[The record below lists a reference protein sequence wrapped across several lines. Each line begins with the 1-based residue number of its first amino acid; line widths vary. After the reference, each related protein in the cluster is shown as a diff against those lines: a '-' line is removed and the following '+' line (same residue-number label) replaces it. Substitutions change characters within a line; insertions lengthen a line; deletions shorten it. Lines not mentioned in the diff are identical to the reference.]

1 MIIFRF
7 LFKFLKISFKV
18 LFCLILCFII
28 FLCIFI
34 PYNNYKIDND
44 PFNKT
49 QAFCQKWEEEQ
60 VKSGKDIVFVIQQ
73 GKAKITLPNKDYKTG
88 YYDLQDGVCMTSSI
102 ELDFNLEKLGIEK
115 NRKMPDER
123 YANYES
129 ILVTLYDL
137 RQSQAETLDDF
148 KKESE
153 RLSDDEL
160 YQIKFKMENYPL
172 WLYPNSRERIDKS
185 VYQFSYVYGIDGY
198 NNPASN
204 RPFLIGCSFDH
215 PNPNVWS
222 MTDEQL
228 IYQELTKAKGLV
240 IGRPYPCRGVL
251 YVTTPTTGLKATVW
265 LEKAAI
271 LYADEIF
278 PKLETHLKQIL
289 SEQ

>member
-7 LFKFLKISFKV
+7 LFYFLKFSFKIF
-18 LFCLILCFII
+18 LFLILCFII

-34 PYNNYKIDND
+34 PYNKYKIDND

-60 VKSGKDIVFVIQQ
+60 IESGKDIVFVIQQ
-73 GKAKITLPNKDYKTG
+73 GKEKITLPNKDYETG
-88 YYDLQDGVCMTSSI
+88 YYALQDGVCMTRSI
-102 ELDFNLEKLGIEK
+102 KLYFNLEKLSIEK

-137 RQSQAETLDDF
+137 RQSQAEMLDDF

-153 RLSDDEL
+153 RLSDDEW
-160 YQIKFKMENYPL
+160 YQVKFKMENYPL
-172 WLYPNSRERIDKS
+172 WLYPKIGERFDQSI
-185 VYQFSYVYGIDGY
+185 YQSSYVYGVDGY
-198 NNPASN
+198 NDPISN
-204 RPFLIGCSFDH
+204 RPFLIGCFFEH

-265 LEKAAI
+265 LEQGSV

-289 SEQ
+289 SER

>member
-1 MIIFRF
+1 MNIIVDSI
-7 LFKFLKISFKV
+7 LKALKYFFILIFV
-18 LFCLILCFII
+18 LFFILLLYIA
-28 FLCIFI
+28 
-34 PYNNYKIDND
+34 YNNHRINND
-44 PFNKT
+44 PFNKI
-49 QAFCQKWEEEQ
+49 QKFCQKQEEEQ
-60 VKSGKDIVFVIQQ
+60 VKSGKDIVFVIRQ
-73 GKAKITLPNKDYKTG
+73 GVAKITLPNKDYETG
-88 YYDLQDGVCMTSSI
+88 YYALQDGVCMTRSI
-102 ELDFNLEKLGIEK
+102 KLYFNLEKLSIEK

-137 RQSQAETLDDF
+137 RQSQAEMLDDF

-153 RLSDDEL
+153 RLSDDEW
-160 YQIKFKMENYPL
+160 YQVKFKMENYPL
-172 WLYPNSRERIDKS
+172 WLYPKIGERFDQSI
-185 VYQFSYVYGIDGY
+185 YQSSYVYGVDGY
-198 NNPASN
+198 NDPISN
-204 RPFLIGCSFDH
+204 RPFLIGCFFEH

-228 IYQELTKAKGLV
+228 IYEELTKAKNLP

-265 LEKAAI
+265 LKQGSV

-289 SEQ
+289 SER